1 MKEQEPKD
9 QQFSNQLEA
18 EFERLSTLPSDRWR
32 PELGKRTDLTEELK
46 STLLELLEA
55 HNNMPTRFMDSTEVR
70 EMHDQPTLEGAEDH
84 SQTIAPSFETG
95 TLIGSYRLESEIGQ
109 GGFGVVWLAKQVEP
123 YEREVAIKILK
134 LGMDS
139 QAILKR
145 FEVEQKILA
154 MMDHPN
160 IARLIES
167 GTTMTG
173 QPFFVMEL
181 ARGLP
186 ITKYCDEKCLDI
198 PSRLNLFIDV
208 CFAVNHAH
216 QKGAIHC
223 DLKPSNILVIEKA
236 NGPLAKVIDFGISQV
251 IQTPKFRLTQVV
263 TAEGQILG
271 TPDYMAPEQF
281 HSRKA
286 TDTLSDIYS
295 LGAILYELLI
305 GRPPYCSGKSKHLS
319 QEGLLRE
326 ERDFITPSAAF
337 KSYEATDR
345 IALARKRNAST
356 QELQRRVAQD
366 LERIPMKALQSD
378 PKERYATVIG
388 LLNDVRRSMSNLPI
402 KARPP
407 SRLYSFQKF
416 FRRNRLAVVAA
427 SATILAVCF
436 SALFSAHHASLARQ
450 AREKERELRIHS
462 DKLSAE
468 AKESERLAIEGQEE
482 TQERAYV
489 ADMQLI
495 ANSINEGNLRET
507 RRLLNQYSKGL
518 SKKDLRG
525 WEWRYFWQQG
535 QQKGVTGIGSHPSR
549 VLTSFFTK
557 NQSSIISLRD
567 KGHIEL
573 ININDDQEKTVL
585 SVGSE
590 EARIGSTS
598 GFLCKNFDGNIFA
611 GLSFREKSNDYYIKI
626 WSDLSKPPTH
636 NIHIGPHR
644 PTGLAL
650 SPNGETLAYFLPA
663 YGSANIIRI
672 DSAEILYSERLND
685 GNYSNL
691 DTEGACCFSS
701 DGEQIAIGGR
711 KGGIV
716 ILDTSDWSRT
726 ELNLPKWSGIT
737 TLTFSPNNKN
747 LAVGCIWWDPRIWIF
762 DLTKPGPPTSL
773 MGHQGFISKLAFSPN
788 GELLA
793 SSSADQKIK
802 LWSTENWSE
811 LSTLSGHTDEVWSV
825 DFSLDGSQLLSTG
838 KDKKIKLWDIKSVI
852 EPSLKT
858 SGLLISDN
866 HFQVSPCGN
875 QVVSL
880 RNGTPTLSGDIE
892 RPLKGMP
899 ADLSRA
905 YWISSDRLLCTKSSP
920 PELLIWDL
928 NGHAEKSLKLAH
940 RASSI
945 KYRYLEESQTLLAAI
960 KFPESDHIQLD
971 RYDAD
976 SLELISSSDIHSS
989 ESLWKNFES
998 ATMDDAISFSS
1009 DGEKVAFVKD
1019 HYDIIVYD
1027 FSSNSIVKH
1036 FDLAGKQ
1043 GPQGMDISP
1052 DGKLLAYATRD
1063 RPIIKIHSL
1072 LEDRPLAELAGH
1084 NMVLRSIDFSPDGA
1098 RIASCSIG
1106 YGPIILWDTANW
1118 QQVANFPPTPGF
1130 ITPDAKFLRNG
1141 SNLVITERSLDT
1153 ANHNIRV
1160 LKAPPLA
1167 EILNSKNEPDR

>member
-1 MKEQEPKD
+1 M
-9 QQFSNQLEA
+9 
-18 EFERLSTLPSDRWR
+18 
-32 PELGKRTDLTEELK
+32 
-46 STLLELLEA
+46 
-55 HNNMPTRFMDSTEVR
+55 
-70 EMHDQPTLEGAEDH
+70 
-84 SQTIAPSFETG
+84 I
-95 TLIGSYRLESEIGQ
+95 
-109 GGFGVVWLAKQVEP
+109 
-123 YEREVAIKILK
+123 
-134 LGMDS
+134 
-139 QAILKR
+139 
-145 FEVEQKILA
+145 
-154 MMDHPN
+154 
-160 IARLIES
+160 
-167 GTTMTG
+167 
-173 QPFFVMEL
+173 
-181 ARGLP
+181 
-186 ITKYCDEKCLDI
+186 
-198 PSRLNLFIDV
+198 
-208 CFAVNHAH
+208 
-216 QKGAIHC
+216 
-223 DLKPSNILVIEKA
+223 KPSNILVIEKA

-305 GRPPYCSGKSKHLS
+305 GSPPYCSGESKHLS
-319 QEGLLRE
+319 QEVLLRE

-337 KSYEATDR
+337 KSYKATDR

-356 QELQRRVAQD
+356 QELQRQVARD
-366 LERIPMKALQSD
+366 LEHIPMKALQSD

-427 SATILAVCF
+427 SATILAIFF

-468 AKESERLAIEGQEE
+468 AKESERMAIEGQKE
-482 TQERAYV
+482 TQEHAYV

-495 ANSINEGNLRET
+495 ANSINDGNLRET
-507 RRLLNQYSKGL
+507 RRLLNQYSKG
-518 SKKDLRG
+518 STKKDLRG

-535 QQKGVTGIGSHPSR
+535 QQKGVTEIGSHPSR

-557 NQSSIISLRD
+557 NQRSIISLRD

-590 EARIGSTS
+590 EADIMSTS
-598 GFLCKNFDGNIFA
+598 GFLCKNFDCNIFA
-611 GLSFREKSNDYYIKI
+611 GLSFREKSKDYYIKI

-663 YGSANIIRI
+663 HGSANIIRI

-701 DGEQIAIGGR
+701 DGKKIAIGGR
-711 KGGIV
+711 KGQIV

-726 ELNLPKWSGIT
+726 ERNLQVAADIT
-737 TLTFSPNNKN
+737 TLTFSPNNRH
-747 LAVGCIWWDPRIWIF
+747 LAIGCIWFDPRVWIF
-762 DLTKPGPPTSL
+762 DLTQTEPPTSL
-773 MGHQGFISKLAFSPN
+773 IGHQGFVSKLTFSPN

-793 SSSADQKIK
+793 SSSADQNIK

-838 KDKKIKLWDIKSVI
+838 KDNKINVWDIKNFT
-852 EPSLKT
+852 EASLDN
-858 SGLLISDN
+858 SGLQISAYP
-866 HFQVSPCGN
+866 FQVSPCGN
-875 QVVSL
+875 RVVSL
-880 RNGTPTLSGDIE
+880 LNRTPSLRGDIE
-892 RPLKGMP
+892 KTLKGLP

-920 PELLIWDL
+920 PELIIWDL
-928 NGHAEKSLKLAH
+928 NGHAERSLKLAH
-940 RASSI
+940 QNSSI

-960 KFPESDHIQLD
+960 NSPESDHIQLD
-971 RYDAD
+971 RYDVN
-976 SLELISSSDIHSS
+976 SLKLVSSSNFNFSK
-989 ESLWKNFES
+989 SLWENFGSE
-998 ATMDDAISFSS
+998 TLVSFSS
-1009 DGEKVAFVKD
+1009 HGEKVAFIED
-1019 HYDIIVYD
+1019 YYDIVVYD
-1027 FSSNSIVKH
+1027 FSSNRIVKH
-1036 FDLAGKQ
+1036 FDFPDKS
-1043 GPQGMDISP
+1043 GPQGMDISS

-1072 LEDRPLAELAGH
+1072 LEDRLLAELAGH
-1084 NMVLRSIDFSPDGA
+1084 NMVLRSINFSPDGE

-1106 YGPIILWDTANW
+1106 YGPILLWDTVNW

-1130 ITPDAKFLRNG
+1130 ISPDAKFSRNG
-1141 SNLVITERSLDT
+1141 TNLVICERSLDT
-1153 ANHNIRV
+1153 EDHNIRV

-1167 EILNSKNEPDR
+1167 EILNSKNESDR

>member
-9 QQFSNQLEA
+9 HQFSNQLEA

-32 PELGKRTDLTEELK
+32 TELGKRTDLTEGLK

-55 HNNMPTRFMDSTEVR
+55 HNSMPTRFMDSTEVR
-70 EMHDQPTLEGAEDH
+70 EMHDQPPLEGAEDH

-109 GGFGVVWLAKQVEP
+109 GGFGVVWLARQVEP

-139 QAILKR
+139 RAILKR

-167 GTTMTG
+167 GTTITG

-198 PSRLNLFIDV
+198 SSRLNLFIDV

-223 DLKPSNILVIEKA
+223 DLKPSNILVIEKT

-305 GRPPYCSGKSKHLS
+305 GRPPYCSGESKHLS

-326 ERDFITPSAAF
+326 ARDFITPSAAF

-378 PKERYATVIG
+378 PKERYATVIE

-416 FRRNRLAVVAA
+416 FGRNRLAVVAA
-427 SATILAVCF
+427 SATILAICF
-436 SALFSAHHASLARQ
+436 SALFSAYHASLARQ

-495 ANSINEGNLRET
+495 AKSINEGNLRET
-507 RRLLNQYSKGL
+507 RRLLDQYSKGL
-518 SKKDLRG
+518 AKNDLRG

-535 QQKGVTGIGSHPSR
+535 QQEGVTEIGSYSSR

-590 EARIGSTS
+590 EARINSTS
-598 GFLCKNFDGNIFA
+598 GFLCKNFDCNIFA

-626 WSDLSKPPTH
+626 WSDLSKPPTY

-663 YGSANIIRI
+663 HGSANVIKI

-701 DGEQIAIGGR
+701 NGEQIAIGGR
-711 KGGIV
+711 KGKIV

-726 ELNLPKWSGIT
+726 ERNLQVAADIT
-737 TLTFSPNNKN
+737 TLTFSPNNRN
-747 LAVGCIWWDPRIWIF
+747 LAVGCIWFDPRIWIF
-762 DLTKPGPPTSL
+762 DLTQPEPATSL
-773 MGHQGFISKLAFSPN
+773 IGHQGFVSNLTFSPN

-793 SSSADQKIK
+793 SSSADQNIK

-838 KDKKIKLWDIKSVI
+838 KDKKIKLWDIKNFI
-852 EPSLKT
+852 EPSLNT
-858 SGLLISDN
+858 SGLKISAN
-866 HFQVSPCGN
+866 HFQVSPCGYR
-875 QVVSL
+875 VISL
-880 RNGTPTLSGDIE
+880 RNGTPSLSGDIE
-892 RPLKGMP
+892 RPLKELP
-899 ADLSRA
+899 ADISRA
-905 YWISSDRLLCTKSSP
+905 YWISSDRLLLCTKSSP

-928 NGHAEKSLKLAH
+928 NGHVEKSLKLAH
-940 RASSI
+940 QTNSI
-945 KYRYLEESQTLLAAI
+945 KYRYLEESQILLAAI
-960 KFPESDHIQLD
+960 NSPESDHIQLD
-971 RYDAD
+971 RYDAN
-976 SLELISSSDIHSS
+976 SLELISSSDFNFSK
-989 ESLWKNFES
+989 SLWENFGTE
-998 ATMDDAISFSS
+998 TMVSFSS
-1009 DGEKVAFVKD
+1009 HGEKVAFIED
-1019 HYDIIVYD
+1019 YYDIVVYD
-1027 FSSNSIVKH
+1027 FSSSSIVKH
-1036 FDLAGKQ
+1036 FDFLGKS
-1043 GPQGMDISP
+1043 GPQGMSISP

-1072 LEDRPLAELAGH
+1072 LKDRPLAELAGH
-1084 NMVLRSIDFSPDGA
+1084 NMVLRSIDFSPDGE

-1106 YGPIILWDTANW
+1106 YGPILLWETVKW

-1130 ITPDAKFLRNG
+1130 ISPDARFLWNG
-1141 SNLVITERSLDT
+1141 NNLMINETSLDT
-1153 ANHNIRV
+1153 ADHNIRV

-1167 EILNSKNEPDR
+1167 EILNSKNEPNR

>member
-9 QQFSNQLEA
+9 HQFSNQLEA

-32 PELGKRTDLTEELK
+32 SELEKRTDLTEELK

-55 HNNMPTRFMDSTEVR
+55 HNKMPTRFMDSKEVR
-70 EMHDQPTLEGAEDH
+70 EMHDQPPLEGAEDH
-84 SQTIAPSFETG
+84 LQTIESSFKTG
-95 TLIGSYRLESEIGQ
+95 TQIGSYRLESEIGQ

-139 QAILKR
+139 RAILKR
-145 FEVEQKILA
+145 FEVEQQILA

-236 NGPLAKVIDFGISQV
+236 GGPLAKVIDFGISQV

-295 LGAILYELLI
+295 LGAILYELLV
-305 GRPPYCSGKSKHLS
+305 GRPPYCSGESKHLS

-337 KSYEATDR
+337 KNYEATDR

-356 QELQRRVAQD
+356 QELQRQVAQD

-436 SALFSAHHASLARQ
+436 SALFSAHYASLARQ

-507 RRLLNQYSKGL
+507 RRLLNQYSKSL
-518 SKKDLRG
+518 TKKDLRG

-557 NQSSIISLRD
+557 NQGSIISLRD

-585 SVGSE
+585 SVGNE
-590 EARIGSTS
+590 GARIGSTS
-598 GFLCKNFDGNIFA
+598 GLLCKSFDCNIFA

-663 YGSANIIRI
+663 HGSAKIIKI

-711 KGGIV
+711 KGKII

-726 ELNLPKWSGIT
+726 DLKLQVAADIT
-737 TLTFSPNNKN
+737 TLTFSPNNRN
-747 LAVGCIWWDPRIWIF
+747 LAVGCIWNEPRIWIF
-762 DLTKPGPPTSL
+762 DLTQPKPPTSL
-773 MGHQGFISKLAFSPN
+773 VGHQGFISNLTFSPN

-793 SSSADQKIK
+793 SSSADQNIK

-825 DFSLDGSQLLSTG
+825 DFSSAGWQLLSSG
-838 KDKKIKLWDIKSVI
+838 KDKKIKLWDIKKFT
-852 EPSLKT
+852 EPSLNT
-858 SGLLISDN
+858 SGLQISAD
-866 HFQVSPCGN
+866 HFDISPCGN
-875 QVVSL
+875 RVVSL
-880 RNGTPTLSGDIE
+880 RNGTPSLSEDIE
-892 RPLKGMP
+892 RPLKALP
-899 ADLSRA
+899 ANLSRV
-905 YWISSDRLLCTKSSP
+905 YWISSDRLLLCTNSSP

-928 NGHAEKSLKLAH
+928 NGAAEKSLKLTH
-940 RASSI
+940 QTSSI
-945 KYRYLEESQTLLAAI
+945 KYRYLEESQILLAAI
-960 KFPESDHIQLD
+960 NSPESDHIQLD
-971 RYDAD
+971 RYNAN
-976 SLELISSSDIHSS
+976 SLELVSSSDFNFSK
-989 ESLWKNFES
+989 SLWNNFGSE
-998 ATMDDAISFSS
+998 TMVSFSS
-1009 DGEKVAFVKD
+1009 QGEKVAFIED
-1019 HYDIIVYD
+1019 YHDIVVYD
-1027 FSSNSIVKH
+1027 FSSNRIVRH
-1036 FDLAGKQ
+1036 FDLAGKF

-1072 LEDRPLAELAGH
+1072 LEDRLVAELAGH
-1084 NMVLRSIDFSPDGA
+1084 NMVLRSVDFSPDGA

-1106 YGPIILWDTANW
+1106 YGPIILWESVNW

-1130 ITPDAKFLRNG
+1130 ISPNAKFSRNG

-1153 ANHNIRV
+1153 EDHNIRV

-1167 EILNSKNEPDR
+1167 EILNSKNELDR

>member
-9 QQFSNQLEA
+9 HQFSNQLEA
-18 EFERLSTLPSDRWR
+18 EFERFSAFPSDCWR
-32 PELGKRTDLTEELK
+32 SELGKRTDLTEKIK

-55 HNNMPTRFMDSTEVR
+55 HNDMPTRFMDSKEIR
-70 EMHDQPTLEGAEDH
+70 EMHDHPPLEGAEDH
-84 SQTIAPSFETG
+84 SQTIAPTFETG

-123 YEREVAIKILK
+123 YERKVAIKILK

-139 QAILKR
+139 RAILKR
-145 FEVEQKILA
+145 FEVEQQILA

-181 ARGLP
+181 AGGLP
-186 ITKYCDEKCLDI
+186 ITKYCDQKCLDI

-236 NGPLAKVIDFGISQV
+236 SGPVAKVIDFGISQV

-305 GRPPYCSGKSKHLS
+305 GRPPYCGESKNLVK
-319 QEGLLRE
+319 EGVLRE

-337 KSYEATDR
+337 KSYEAADR
-345 IALARKRNAST
+345 AVLAQNRNSSV
-356 QELQRRVAQD
+356 QELQRRVARD
-366 LERIPMKALQSD
+366 LEQIPMKALQFD

-388 LLNDVRRSMSNLPI
+388 LLDDVRRSMSNLPI

-427 SATILAVCF
+427 SGTILAVCF
-436 SALFSAHHASLARQ
+436 SALFSSHHASLARQ

-468 AKESERLAIEGQEE
+468 ARESERLAIEGQEE
-482 TQERAYV
+482 NQERAYV

-495 ANSINEGNLRET
+495 AKSVTEGNLREA
-507 RRLLNQYSKGL
+507 RRLLNRYSKG
-518 SKKDLRG
+518 STTKDLRG

-535 QQKGVTGIGSHPSR
+535 QQKGVTEIGSHASR

-557 NQSSIISLRD
+557 NQGSIISLRD

-590 EARIGSTS
+590 EARISSTS
-598 GFLCKNFDGNIFA
+598 GLLCKNFDGNIFA
-611 GLSFREKSNDYYIKI
+611 GLSFRERSSDYYIKI

-636 NIHIGPHR
+636 NIHIGPNR

-663 YGSANIIRI
+663 HGSANIISI
-672 DSAEILYSERLND
+672 NSAEVLYSERLND
-685 GNYSNL
+685 GNTSNL

-701 DGEQIAIGGR
+701 DGEKIAIGGQ
-711 KGGIV
+711 KGKII
-716 ILDTSDWSRT
+716 ILDTSDWSKT
-726 ELNLPKWSGIT
+726 ERNLEVAANIT
-737 TLTFSPNNKN
+737 TLTFSPDNRH
-747 LAVGCIWWDPRIWIF
+747 LAVGCIWFDPRIWIF
-762 DLTKPGPPTSL
+762 DLTQSEPPTSL
-773 MGHQGFISKLAFSPN
+773 IGHQGFVSKLTFSPN
-788 GELLA
+788 GKLLA
-793 SSSADQKIK
+793 SSSADQNIK
-802 LWSTENWSE
+802 LWSTENWSQI
-811 LSTLSGHTDEVWSV
+811 STLSGHTDEVWSV

-838 KDKKIKLWDIKSVI
+838 KDKTIKVWDIKNFT
-852 EPSLKT
+852 EPSLDT
-858 SGLLISDN
+858 SGLQISADR
-866 HFQVSPCGN
+866 FQVSPCGN
-875 QVVSL
+875 RVVSL
-880 RNGTPTLSGDIE
+880 RNGTPTLSEAIE
-892 RPLKGMP
+892 RPLNGLP

-905 YWISSDRLLCTKSSP
+905 YWISIDRLLCTRSSP
-920 PELLIWDL
+920 PELLMWNL
-928 NGHAEKSLKLAH
+928 NGYAEKSLKLAH
-940 RASSI
+940 QTSSV
-945 KYRYLEESQTLLAAI
+945 KYRFLEESQTLLAAI
-960 KFPESDHIQLD
+960 NSPESDHIQLD
-971 RYDAD
+971 LYDAG
-976 SLELISSSDIHSS
+976 SLELKSSKKINFSK
-989 ESLWKNFES
+989 SLWENFGSER
-998 ATMDDAISFSS
+998 MVSFSS
-1009 DGEKVAFVKD
+1009 HGEKVAFIEDYHHIV
-1019 HYDIIVYD
+1019 VYD
-1027 FSSNSIVKH
+1027 FSSNSIAKH
-1036 FDLAGKQ
+1036 FDLSSKF
-1043 GPQGMDISP
+1043 GPQGIDISP
-1052 DGKLLAYATRD
+1052 DGNLLAYATRD
-1063 RPIIKIHSL
+1063 RPVIKIHSL
-1072 LEDRPLAELAGH
+1072 LEDRRLAELAGH
-1084 NMVLRSIDFSPDGA
+1084 NMVLRSINFSPDGE

-1106 YGPIILWDTANW
+1106 YGPILLWDAVNW
-1118 QQVANFPPTPGF
+1118 EQVANFPPTPGF
-1130 ITPDAKFLRNG
+1130 ISPDAKFLRQG
-1141 SNLVITERSLDT
+1141 TKLVICERSLDT
-1153 ANHNIRV
+1153 TDQNVRV

-1167 EILNSKNEPDR
+1167 EILNSINESNR